1 MDWRFCIL
9 QIHLFALLGYDHC
22 NHRAL
27 DFLEVIFFL
36 NFGPFFT
43 TMWENMFG
51 NFFRASNIKQIPV
64 VLDEQTLEIFYTDT
78 ADTQNDIK

>member
-9 QIHLFALLGYDHC
+9 QIHLFALLGYDHS

-27 DFLEVIFFL
+27 DFLEVFFFFL

-51 NFFRASNIKQIPV
+51 NFFQASNIKQIQV
-64 VLDEQTLEIFYTDT
+64 VLGEYSLEI
-78 ADTQNDIK
+78 